1 MYLIANYILAGMI
14 GAAVGAI
21 ELLGRYKDDPWAALR
36 EPSAILYIMVNA
48 GASLLAFHCVTVF
61 EIKMGIASSG
71 GGQKLALLQVFLA
84 GLSAMAF
91 FRTSLFTV
99 KVADTDLPVGP
110 GLILQILLNVTD
122 RGVDRGRALPRA
134 GDIPRIMA
142 GIDFGKGAEALP
154 SFCFGIMQN
163 VGTDEQSAARSQV
176 AIISQSALS
185 NTLKANLLGLL
196 IVNLVGKDVLESA
209 VTALRAEIS
218 I

>member
-1 MYLIANYILAGMI
+1 LYLFANYLLAGLI
-14 GAAVGAI
+14 GAAVGAV
-21 ELLGRYKDDPWAALR
+21 ELLGRYKDNPWAALR
-36 EPSAILYIMVNA
+36 EPSALLYLCVNA

-61 EIKMGIASSG
+61 EIRMGIAEAG
-71 GGQKLALLQVFLA
+71 GAAKLALLQVFLA

-99 KVADTDLPVGP
+99 KVADVDLPVGP
-110 GLILQILLNVTD
+110 GLVLQILLNVTD
-122 RGVDRGRALPRA
+122 RSVDRGRALPRA

-142 GIDFGKGAEALP
+142 GVDFAKGAEALP

-176 AIISQSALS
+176 AIISQSSLS

-209 VTALRAEIS
+209 VTALREEIA